1 MSKKT
6 TKSVEKM
13 TLGEFFKSE
22 KRTAIHCKTKE
33 QSEIL
38 LKAFDEMGI
47 TWRGGKSCL
56 KESNWEVYSAETCYD
71 NTNCF
76 GSEKCFKEHEYEII
90 EFKNIEFPKK
100 KLTAKEITKWILENC
115 VDNNGI
121 VNLKGLDFGNK
132 NVDISFLKTTGNL
145 IQSFQKVGGNLH
157 QCKQKVGGN
166 LYQDFQEVKV
176 DLFQSF
182 QKVDGYLYQ
191 SGQKV
196 GCILFQDSQK
206 VSGDLIQSG
215 QEVKGDL
222 YQSSQK
228 VDGNLYSH
236 KLEQNEV
243 WEEHLMNVV
252 RKKVLKP
259 ITHKELAEMGF
270 EIKD

>member
-1 MSKKT
+1 MSKEK
-6 TKSVEKM
+6 TKSVKKM
-13 TLGEFFKSE
+13 TLEEFFGSK
-22 KRTAIHCKTKE
+22 KKLAIHCKTKE
-33 QSEIL
+33 QSKIL
-38 LKAFDEMGI
+38 LKAFDEMGE
-47 TWRGGKSCL
+47 TWSSGDSYL
-56 KESNWEVYSAETCYD
+56 KDNNWEIYSAETCYD
-71 NTNCF
+71 NKGYFCF
-76 GSEKCFKEHEYEII
+76 EKCFKEHECEII

-145 IQSFQKVGGNLH
+145 YQSSQKVGGNLH
-157 QCKQKVGGN
+157 
-166 LYQDFQEVKV
+166 QDFQEVKV

-182 QKVDGYLYQ
+182 QKVGGNLFQ

-243 WEEHLMNVV
+243 WEKHLMNVV

>member
-13 TLGEFFKSE
+13 TLEEFFESE

-38 LKAFDEMGI
+38 LKAFDEMGK
-47 TWRGGKSCL
+47 TWRNGGSYVEKS
-56 KESNWEVYSAETCYD
+56 EWEVYEKDTCYD
-71 NTNCF
+71 NTGFFTNKGF
-76 GSEKCFKEHEYEII
+76 YLFEKNKVVEFDDI
-90 EFKNIEFPKK
+90 EFEPKK
-100 KLTAKEITKWILENC
+100 KLTAEEITKWILENC
-115 VDNNGI
+115 VDKNGI

-145 IQSFQKVGGNLH
+145 YQDS
-157 QCKQKVGGN
+157 QKVGGN
-166 LYQDFQEVKV
+166 LYQDSQKV
-176 DLFQSF
+176 GGVLHQSC
-182 QKVDGYLYQ
+182 QKVDG
-191 SGQKV
+191 
-196 GCILFQDSQK
+196 
-206 VSGDLIQSG
+206 
-215 QEVKGDL
+215 DL
-222 YQSSQK
+222 YQNNQEVAKNLYQDSQK

-243 WEEHLMNVV
+243 WEEHSMNVV

-259 ITHKELAEMGF
+259 ITRKELAETGF